1 MRWLTGKVRNAE
13 GSLGYVVAHWRWVA
27 HFEVRRLTGKVQ
39 NADGS
44 LGYVWAHVK
53 VRMAHL
59 DIGWLTWRCGGSL
72 GDEMAHLEMRWLTW
86 SCDVSL

>member
-1 MRWLTGKVRNAE
+1 MAN
-13 GSLGYVVAHWRWVA
+13 
-27 HFEVRRLTGKVQ
+27 FEVRRLTGKVQ

-72 GDEMAHLEMRWLTW
+72 GDEMAHLEM
-86 SCDVSL
+86 